1 MRISEL
7 NQCLEQMRKI
17 YNYDEK
23 ETAIRVG
30 GGVNRNCVE
39 IETADKGTGVMIHL
53 TTAPEIQ
60 DTYCNS

>member
-30 GGVNRNCVE
+30 VGANGNCVR
-39 IETADKGTGVMIHL
+39 IETTDKGTGIMIQL

-60 DTYCNS
+60 DTYRNT